1 MLGSSW
7 AQVGS
12 TQAAGSLGCVVSGL
26 VSVCVVWGS
35 CPLFSLILG
44 VERTWIRLL
53 CTGDSAD
60 GGGGRVEGDGAG
72 ALAGKGLAASSGESL
87 GPGLSG
93 RSCSVH
99 TSTLDILVRN

>member
-1 MLGSSW
+1 M
-7 AQVGS
+7 GS
-12 TQAAGSLGCVVSGL
+12 TQAAGSLGRVASGL
-26 VSVCVVWGS
+26 ISSCAVWGS

-44 VERTWIRLL
+44 VARRWIRLL

-60 GGGGRVEGDGAG
+60 GGGGRVEGDGPG
-72 ALAGKGLAASSGESL
+72 VLAGKGLAAASGKSL

-93 RSCSVH
+93 RSLSVH